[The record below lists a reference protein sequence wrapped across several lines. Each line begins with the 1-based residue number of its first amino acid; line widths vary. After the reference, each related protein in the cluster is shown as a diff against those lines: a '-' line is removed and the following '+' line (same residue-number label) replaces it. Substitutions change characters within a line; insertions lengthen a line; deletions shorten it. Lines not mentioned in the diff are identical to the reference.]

1 MRERNRATQST
12 RDSTRDVFMASVTS
26 VGFWSAVVAIVGV
39 ISILGG
45 GILYLT
51 IDELTNFAVSVLVIG
66 LALLLLALVLSP
78 RSAAMFLVG
87 RRGRYGSNVIVMTLA
102 FFVIAVLVN
111 FLLYRN
117 PTRIDTTATQ
127 VFTLAPQT
135 KNILEDL
142 EGTVRA
148 NAFFTPSSAQTAAL
162 RQQAEDLL
170 NEFERYG
177 DNFVSRFIDPEVSRA
192 LAEQYSVTSYPA
204 IVFEDVERGVQEH
217 VTTFTEQGFVTGIL
231 IATGVERK
239 VVYHLTG
246 HQEASI
252 TRDPAS
258 GNIQETG
265 FDFALQGMERD
276 NYRVLPLNLTQFEAV
291 PDNAAV
297 LVIAGPR
304 EDLSETE
311 RDALMQYILGG
322 GRVIALFDPA
332 TPESYVQVL
341 NQWGVTL
348 GGHSVA
354 DAVSNVAGQQLTPLA
369 QQANNQYLPESMADV
384 GITDQLDVTFFPGV
398 TSLNAIINPA
408 DFPPHVQVVPLVIST
423 PVSWLETNP
432 EEVSFDIE
440 EDLRGP
446 FNLAAVIQGRGVVGH
461 TPQEALGYPEL
472 KIVVFGDSDFA
483 RNKYFYSSDNADLL
497 LNSVN
502 WLAEDYDLISIR
514 PKLIPIR
521 ELVLNTRERDF
532 VKWSSWFLPPAVML
546 LLGGLVWWRRR

>member
-1 MRERNRATQST
+1 MRERNRTGST
-12 RDSTRDVFMASVTS
+12 SETTRDVFLASVTS
-26 VGFWSAVVAIVGV
+26 VGFWSAVVAIVGA

-51 IDELTNFAVSVLVIG
+51 IDELQNFAVSVLIIG
-66 LALLLLALVLSP
+66 AALLLLALVLSP
-78 RSAAMFLVG
+78 RSAALFLVG

-111 FLLYRN
+111 FLLFRN
-117 PTRIDTTATQ
+117 PTRVDMTATQ

-135 KNILEDL
+135 INVLEDL
-142 EGTVRA
+142 DTTVRA
-148 NAFFTPSSAQTAAL
+148 NAFFTPSSVQTAAL

-170 NEFERYG
+170 NEFERHG
-177 DNFVSRFIDPEVSRA
+177 GNFVYRFIDPEVRRA

-231 IATGVERK
+231 VATGVEQK

-246 HQEASI
+246 HQEAAV
-252 TRDPAS
+252 TRDPAT
-258 GNIQETG
+258 GNIEEDG

-304 EDLSETE
+304 ANLSEME
-311 RDALMQYILGG
+311 RDALMEYILGG
-322 GRVIALFDPA
+322 GRVVALFDPA
-332 TPESYVQVL
+332 TPDTYVQML
-341 NQWGVTL
+341 NAWGVTL
-348 GGHSVA
+348 GGHSVV
-354 DAVSNVAGQQLTPLA
+354 DAVSNVAGQELTPLA
-369 QQANNQYLPESMADV
+369 QQANNQYVPESFSDV
-384 GITDQLDVTFFPGV
+384 TITNQIDVTFFPGV
-398 TSLNAIINPA
+398 TSLNATMDPA
-408 DFPPHVQVVPLVIST
+408 DFPPHVQVVPLVLST
-423 PVSWLETNP
+423 PLSWLETNP

-446 FNLAAVIQGRGVVGH
+446 FNLAAVIRGRGTVAH
-461 TPQEALGYPEL
+461 DPQEALGYPEL

-532 VKWSSWFLPPAVML
+532 VKWSSWFLPPTIML
-546 LLGGLVWWRRR
+546 LLGGYVWWRRR